1 MKNERMLLLCALTVI
16 IAVGLLIISDCLRP
30 HSLNAQTC
38 VSIKP
43 KVTLT
48 STSDT
53 VNRTTRPLG
62 CHHYCAMGG
71 AWGLDNGGGQGFEV
85 ISGATCGDGQYNWS
99 VTIGY
104 DVNRWIV
111 NCMDVTN

>member
-1 MKNERMLLLCALTVI
+1 MKNKKMFLFCAVTVI
-16 IAVGLLIISDCLRP
+16 IMVSSLIIYDCLRP
-30 HSLNAQTC
+30 RSLDAQTC

-48 STSDT
+48 RTSDT
-53 VNRTTRPLG
+53 ANSTTRSLG

-85 ISGATCGDGQYNWS
+85 YSGATCGDGQYNWS
-99 VTIGY
+99 VRIGY